1 MTTNLTHNGS
11 SNQEKSNYS
20 LHHETIHF
28 SPKLAQLCK
37 QAKQRKPQQGD
48 QVFWLEQDSQAL
60 GLLRLRPMDDPDQGW
75 LLRGLWVKPGWREQ
89 GLGSYLV
96 TSALTDLQKKN
107 PLPVY
112 AMATSQLDGFYQRL
126 GFERL
131 MDHNSPASLKT
142 QSKWQIWIY
151 PSQAWQSKFI
161 F

>member
-11 SNQEKSNYS
+11 FNQEKSNYS
-20 LHHETIHF
+20 LHHEAAHF

-60 GLLRLRPMDDPDQGW
+60 GLLRLRPLGDPDQGW
-75 LLRGLWVKPGWREQ
+75 LLRGLWVQPAWRAQ

-96 TSALTDLQKKN
+96 TSALKDIQKIN

-112 AMATSQLDGFYQRL
+112 AMATSQLDGFYLRL
-126 GFERL
+126 GFEKL
-131 MDHNSPASLKT
+131 MDHNSPISLKT
-142 QSKWQIWIY
+142 QSKWQTWIY
-151 PSQAWQSKFI
+151 PSWAW
-161 F
+161 